1 METLQ
6 QTCARTGATVQSLRQ
21 QLAESEGNK
30 TGSSLNDQ
38 LTQLQTEIGRL
49 KNDLVSRNN
58 EIEGQR
64 SQLSDKQA
72 DLDSLQERATASDTM
87 VNNLHAHTH
96 ITAHIILYS
105 LLPI

>member
-30 TGSSLNDQ
+30 IVSSLNDQ
-38 LTQLQTEIGRL
+38 LTQLQTEVGRL
-49 KNDLVSRNN
+49 KNELLSKSN

-64 SQLSDKQA
+64 SQLSDKQV
-72 DLDSLQERATASDTM
+72 DLDSLQERAATSDTM
-87 VNNLHAHTH
+87 VN
-96 ITAHIILYS
+96 Y
-105 LLPI
+105 